1 MMQSFSFLNDSFQL
15 INSSKQVICF
25 KSSVYPLLFGRACA
39 SYCAQLFGLSFSY
52 QRMQTNNQA
61 AAMAAL
67 QTSFLGTSNCY
78 WLGSLDE
85 LSPSKQKVWTEFF
98 KSYHGPHRLIFFSST
113 FVSSKIGSIETIE
126 LPDKV
131 DASLFQNIAQMLG
144 AQTISF
150 RVPLFKQTKKVSLD
164 EAYLFVKYDA
174 VLGKRSAQFAR
185 DWLPDMIVPEVSLFS
200 LSQALFDRKPSSFF
214 ELWKQLAHRYTAPF
228 WITFWSEQ
236 LWRAYCYVRFQKRG
250 KQLEA
255 KKIGYRLPFS
265 FLNRTWRN
273 YTLEELKAY
282 HHFLYEIDYQVKN
295 GGSAYALDLFYA
307 TILLQSG

>member
-1 MMQSFSFLNDSFQL
+1 MKQLISFLNDSSPL
-15 INSSKQVICF
+15 INSTTRVICF
-25 KSSVYPLLFGRACA
+25 KSSKYPLLFGRACA
-39 SYCAQLFGLSFSY
+39 SYCAQLLGSSFSY
-52 QRMQTNNQA
+52 QSMQANNQA
-61 AAMAAL
+61 AAMAGL
-67 QTSFLGTSNCY
+67 QTSFLGTTFCY

-85 LSPSKQKVWTEFF
+85 LSPSKQKAWTEFL
-98 KSYHGPHRLIFFSST
+98 KSYHGPHTLIFFSST
-113 FVSSKIGSIETIE
+113 FVGSKVLSIETID
-126 LPDKV
+126 LPDTV
-131 DASLFQNIAQMLG
+131 DGSLFQNIAQMLG
-144 AQTISF
+144 AQTVSF
-150 RVPLFKQTKKVSLD
+150 RIPLFKQTKKVSLD
-164 EAYLFVKYDA
+164 EVYLFVKYDA

-214 ELWKQLAHRYTAPF
+214 RLWKQLAHRYTAPF

-236 LWRAYCYVRFQKRG
+236 LWRAYCYVRFQRMG
-250 KQLEA
+250 KLLEA

>member
-1 MMQSFSFLNDSFQL
+1 MIQLSSFLNDSSS
-15 INSSKQVICF
+15 IANSTKQVICF

-39 SYCAQLFGLSFSY
+39 LYCAHLFGLSFSY
-52 QRMQTNNQA
+52 QSMQTNNQP

-67 QTSFLGTSNCY
+67 QTSFLGTTFCY

-85 LSPSKQKVWTEFF
+85 LSPSKQKAWTEFF
-98 KSYHGPHRLIFFSST
+98 KSYCGPHTLIFFSSA
-113 FVSSKIGSIETIE
+113 FSKTGSIETIE

-131 DASLFQNIAQMLG
+131 DASLLQNIAQMLG
-144 AQTISF
+144 AQTVSF
-150 RVPLFKQTKKVSLD
+150 RAQLFKQTEKVSLD

-174 VLGKRSAQFAR
+174 VLGKRSAQFAS

-214 ELWKQLAHRYTAPF
+214 RLWKQLAHRYTPPF

-236 LWRAYCYVRFQKRG
+236 LWRAYCYVRFQRRG

-307 TILLQSG
+307 TVLLQSG